1 MSSPRRILLKK
12 RLCATFVEAKL
23 TQLSMSGLLKSSVG
37 RKVAM
42 ALSAFFLMIFL
53 IMHVS
58 INFTSVF
65 SEDLFNQLSHFMGT
79 NPVVQG
85 VMQPIL
91 IIGVVFHFVMGFILE
106 ARNRASRGVGY
117 AKNNAAASASWV
129 SRNMLISGL
138 VILAFL
144 GLHFYDFWIH
154 EMTVKYIEGDM
165 SGLIDPNN
173 STSGFRYY
181 EELREKFVSPVRVGI
196 YTLSFVLLALHLL
209 HGFNS
214 AFQSVGANNKYT
226 KGLKGF
232 GKVYAIGIPALF
244 IFIAIF
250 HHFTH

>member
-1 MSSPRRILLKK
+1 MEKIALESFISY
-12 RLCATFVEAKL
+12 LCKAKII
-23 TQLSMSGLLKSSVG
+23 SNFMSGILSSSIG

-53 IMHVS
+53 VMHVS

-65 SEDLFNQLSHFMGT
+65 SADLFNELSHFMGT
-79 NPVVQG
+79 NPVIQG
-85 VMQPIL
+85 LMQPIL
-91 IIGVVFHFVMGFILE
+91 ILGVIFHFVMGFILE
-106 ARNRASRGVGY
+106 AKNRASRSVSY
-117 AKNNAAASASWV
+117 AKNNAGANSSWM
-129 SRNMLISGL
+129 SRNMLLSGV

-144 GLHFYDFWIH
+144 GLHMYDFWVH

-165 SGLIDPNN
+165 SGLLADG
-173 STSGFRYY
+173 SDFRYY
-181 EELREKFVSPVRVGI
+181 EELREKFVSPIRVAI
-196 YTLSFVLLALHLL
+196 YCVAFVLLSLHLI

-232 GKVYAIGIPALF
+232 GKVYSIGVPLLF
-244 IFIAIF
+244 VFIALY